1 MTFGS
6 TAARTSRLCAAL
18 TAALGLAAL
27 SGCAPAPAPGAA
39 APNQAGTAYAQ
50 HLAADQ
56 VDTWRGMHYN
66 GLVLD
71 VRDLPEWDDDL
82 SHLAD
87 AVIIPIEELAG
98 RIEEIGRYRSLPVLV
113 YDRTGTR
120 SIRAGQALVTN
131 GFHDV
136 TILDGGLK
144 AYRDWQGKAP

>member
-39 APNQAGTAYAQ
+39 APNQSGTAYAQ

-87 AVIIPIEELAG
+87 AVIIPIEELTA
-98 RIEEIGRYRSLPVLV
+98 RVEEIGRYRSLPVLV

-120 SIRAGQALVTN
+120 SIRAGQILVTN